1 MQSSNKE
8 VVISEVQGGVLTP
21 ADLDALAETLMQ
33 SVALGAS
40 IGFILPFG
48 FVQAQAFWQ
57 KLLPAFHH
65 AQKLLP
71 AFERG
76 EKRLLVARV
85 AGKIAGTVQL
95 VVDQPANGIHR
106 GDVVKL
112 MVHPDGRR
120 KGLACKLM
128 TAVEALAREEG
139 KTLLVLDTVT
149 GSPAQT
155 LYENLGF
162 TLSGTIPHYAMS
174 TEGMLESTSVMYKV
188 LM

>member
-1 MQSSNKE
+1 MQSSNEE

-48 FVQAQAFWQ
+48 FVQAQAFW
-57 KLLPAFHH
+57 
-65 AQKLLP
+65 QKLLP

-120 KGLACKLM
+120 KGLARKLM

-149 GSPAQT
+149 GSSAQT

>member
-1 MQSSNKE
+1 MQSGSE
-8 VVISEVQGGVLTP
+8 IVISEVQGGVLP
-21 ADLDALAETLMQ
+21 AADLDALAETLMQ

-40 IGFILPFG
+40 IGFVLPFG

-57 KLLPAFHH
+57 KLLPA
-65 AQKLLP
+65 L
-71 AFERG
+71 ERG
-76 EKRLLVARV
+76 ERRLLVARLDGIIV
-85 AGKIAGTVQL
+85 GTVQL
-95 VVDQPANGIHR
+95 VVDQPANGEHR

-120 KGLACKLM
+120 KGIARLLM
-128 TAVEALAREEG
+128 ERVETLAREAG

-155 LYENLGF
+155 LYENQGF

-174 TEGMLESTSVMYKV
+174 TGGILESTSVMYKV
-188 LM
+188 LV

>member
-1 MQSSNKE
+1 MQNSNEE

-57 KLLPAFHH
+57 KLLPAF
-65 AQKLLP
+65 
-71 AFERG
+71 ERG

-120 KGLACKLM
+120 KGIARQLM

>member
-1 MQSSNKE
+1 MQNSNEE

-48 FVQAQAFWQ
+48 FVQAQAFW
-57 KLLPAFHH
+57 
-65 AQKLLP
+65 QKLLP

-120 KGLACKLM
+120 KGLARKLM

-174 TEGMLESTSVMYKV
+174 TQGMLESTSVMYKV

>member
-1 MQSSNKE
+1 MQSSNEE

-57 KLLPAFHH
+57 KLLPAF
-65 AQKLLP
+65 
-71 AFERG
+71 ERG

-112 MVHPDGRR
+112 MVHPNGRR
-120 KGLACKLM
+120 KGLARKLM

>member
-1 MQSSNKE
+1 MQNRSE
-8 VVISEVQGGVLTP
+8 VIISEVQGGVLTS
-21 ADLDALAETLMQ
+21 ADLDALADTLMQ

-40 IGFILPFG
+40 IGFVLPFG
-48 FVQAQAFWQ
+48 VVQARAFW
-57 KLLPAFHH
+57 
-65 AQKLLP
+65 QKLLP

-76 EKRLLVARV
+76 EKRLLVARMENT
-85 AGKIAGTVQL
+85 ILGTVQL
-95 VVDQPANGIHR
+95 VVDQPANGAHR

-120 KGLACKLM
+120 QGMARQLM
-128 TAVEALAREEG
+128 TAVEQLAREAG

-155 LYENLGF
+155 LYEEQGF

-174 TEGMLESTSVMYKV
+174 TGGVLESTSVMYKV
-188 LM
+188 LV

>member
-1 MQSSNKE
+1 MQNSHE
-8 VVISEVQGGVLTP
+8 VVISEVQGGVLTS

-48 FVQAQAFWQ
+48 FVQAQAFW
-57 KLLPAFHH
+57 
-65 AQKLLP
+65 QKLLP

-120 KGLACKLM
+120 KGIARQLM
-128 TAVEALAREEG
+128 TAVESLAREEG

-174 TEGMLESTSVMYKV
+174 TEGLLESTSVMYKV

>member
-1 MQSSNKE
+1 MQNSHE
-8 VVISEVQGGVLTP
+8 VVISEVQGGVLTS
-21 ADLDALAETLMQ
+21 ADLDALAETMMQ

-48 FVQAQAFWQ
+48 FVQAQAFW
-57 KLLPAFHH
+57 
-65 AQKLLP
+65 QKLLP

-120 KGLACKLM
+120 KGIARQLM
-128 TAVEALAREEG
+128 TAVESLAREEG

-174 TEGMLESTSVMYKV
+174 TEGLLESTSVMYKV

>member
-1 MQSSNKE
+1 MQSSNEE

-57 KLLPAFHH
+57 KLLPAF
-65 AQKLLP
+65 
-71 AFERG
+71 ERG

-112 MVHPDGRR
+112 MVHPNGRR
-120 KGLACKLM
+120 KGLARKLM

-188 LM
+188 LV

>member
-1 MQSSNKE
+1 MQNSNE
-8 VVISEVQGGVLTP
+8 VVISEVQGGVLSP
-21 ADLDALAETLMQ
+21 GDRDALAETLMQ

-57 KLLPAFHH
+57 KLLPAF
-65 AQKLLP
+65 
-71 AFERG
+71 ERG
-76 EKRLLVARV
+76 EKRLLVARLG
-85 AGKIAGTVQL
+85 GKIAGTVQL
-95 VVDQPANGIHR
+95 VVDQPANGAHR

-120 KGLACKLM
+120 KGIARKLM
-128 TAVEALAREEG
+128 MAVEALAREEG

-174 TEGMLESTSVMYKV
+174 TGGKLESTSVMYKV
-188 LM
+188 LV

>member
-1 MQSSNKE
+1 MQNSNEE
-8 VVISEVQGGVLTP
+8 VVIREVQGGVLTP

-48 FVQAQAFWQ
+48 FVQAQAFW
-57 KLLPAFHH
+57 
-65 AQKLLP
+65 QKLLP

-120 KGLACKLM
+120 KGLARKLM

>member
-1 MQSSNKE
+1 MQNSNEE

-57 KLLPAFHH
+57 KLLPAF
-65 AQKLLP
+65 
-71 AFERG
+71 ERG
-76 EKRLLVARV
+76 KKRLLVARV

>member
-1 MQSSNKE
+1 MQSE
-8 VVISEVQGGVLTP
+8 VVISEVQGGVLGES
-21 ADLDALAETLMQ
+21 DLDALADTLMQ

-40 IGFILPFG
+40 IGFVLPFG

-57 KLLPAFHH
+57 NLLHPI
-65 AQKLLP
+65 
-71 AFERG
+71 ERG
-76 EKRLLVARV
+76 DKRLQVARLDGIIV
-85 AGKIAGTVQL
+85 GTVQL
-95 VVDQPANGIHR
+95 VVDQPANGAHR

-120 KGLACKLM
+120 KGIARQLM
-128 TAVEALAREEG
+128 VRVETLAREAG

-174 TEGMLESTSVMYKV
+174 TGGKLESTSVMYKV
-188 LM
+188 LV

>member
-1 MQSSNKE
+1 MQNSNE
-8 VVISEVQGGVLTP
+8 VVISEVPGGVLTP

-33 SVALGAS
+33 SVTLGAS

-57 KLLPAFHH
+57 A
-65 AQKLLP
+65 LLP
-71 AFERG
+71 AFECG
-76 EKRLLVARV
+76 EKRLLVARM
-85 AGKIAGTVQL
+85 AGQIVGTVQL
-95 VVDQPANGIHR
+95 VIAQPANGAHR

-120 KGLACKLM
+120 QGVARKLM
-128 TAVEALAREEG
+128 DAVELLAREAG

-149 GSPAQT
+149 GGPAQT
-155 LYENLGF
+155 LYENQGF

-174 TEGMLESTSVMYKV
+174 TGGVLEATSVMYKV
-188 LM
+188 LV

>member
-1 MQSSNKE
+1 MKRVIPMQNSNEE

-57 KLLPAFHH
+57 KLLPAF
-65 AQKLLP
+65 
-71 AFERG
+71 ERG

-95 VVDQPANGIHR
+95 VVEQPANGIHR

-120 KGLACKLM
+120 KGIARQLM

-174 TEGMLESTSVMYKV
+174 TQGMLESTSVMYKV
-188 LM
+188 LV

>member
-1 MQSSNKE
+1 MQSSNEE
-8 VVISEVQGGVLTP
+8 VVISVVQGGVLTP

-48 FVQAQAFWQ
+48 FVQAQAFW
-57 KLLPAFHH
+57 
-65 AQKLLP
+65 QKLLP

-120 KGLACKLM
+120 KGLARKLM

>member
-1 MQSSNKE
+1 MQSSNEE
-8 VVISEVQGGVLTP
+8 VVISVVQGGVLTP

-57 KLLPAFHH
+57 KLLPAF
-65 AQKLLP
+65 
-71 AFERG
+71 ERG

-112 MVHPDGRR
+112 MVHPNGRR
-120 KGLACKLM
+120 KGIARQLM

>member
-1 MQSSNKE
+1 MQNSNE
-8 VVISEVQGGVLTP
+8 VVISEVQGGVLP
-21 ADLDALAETLMQ
+21 AEDLDALAETLMQ

-57 KLLPAFHH
+57 KLLPAF
-65 AQKLLP
+65 
-71 AFERG
+71 ERG
-76 EKRLLVARV
+76 EKRLLVARYE
-85 AGKIAGTVQL
+85 GKIIGTVQL

-112 MVHPDGRR
+112 MVYPDGRR
-120 KGLACKLM
+120 KGIARKLM
-128 TAVEALAREEG
+128 DAVETLARQEG

-155 LYENLGF
+155 LYHDQGF

-188 LM
+188 LV

>member
-1 MQSSNKE
+1 MQSSNEE

-48 FVQAQAFWQ
+48 FVQAQAFW
-57 KLLPAFHH
+57 
-65 AQKLLP
+65 QKLLP

-120 KGLACKLM
+120 KGLARKLM

>member
-1 MQSSNKE
+1 MQSSNEE

-57 KLLPAFHH
+57 KLLPAF
-65 AQKLLP
+65 
-71 AFERG
+71 ERG
-76 EKRLLVARV
+76 EKRLLVARM

>member
-1 MQSSNKE
+1 MQSSNEE
-8 VVISEVQGGVLTP
+8 VVISEVQDGVLTP

-48 FVQAQAFWQ
+48 FVQAQAFW
-57 KLLPAFHH
+57 
-65 AQKLLP
+65 QKLLP

-120 KGLACKLM
+120 KGLARKLM

>member
-1 MQSSNKE
+1 MQNSNE
-8 VVISEVQGGVLTP
+8 VMIGEVEGGVLAP

-57 KLLPAFHH
+57 KLLPAF
-65 AQKLLP
+65 
-71 AFERG
+71 RCG
-76 EKRLLVARV
+76 EKRLLVARM
-85 AGKIAGTVQL
+85 AGRIVGTVQL
-95 VVDQPANGIHR
+95 VVSQPANGVHR

-120 KGLACKLM
+120 KGIARQLM
-128 TAVEALAREEG
+128 EAVEKLAREEG

-155 LYENLGF
+155 LYENQGF

-174 TEGMLESTSVMYKV
+174 TGGVLEPTSVMYKV
-188 LM
+188 LG

>member
-1 MQSSNKE
+1 MQSSNEE

-48 FVQAQAFWQ
+48 FVQAQAFW
-57 KLLPAFHH
+57 
-65 AQKLLP
+65 QKLLP

-120 KGLACKLM
+120 KGLARKLM

-155 LYENLGF
+155 LYENQGF

-174 TEGMLESTSVMYKV
+174 TGGMLESTSVMYKV
-188 LM
+188 LV

>member
-1 MQSSNKE
+1 MQNSNEE

-48 FVQAQAFWQ
+48 FVQAQAFW
-57 KLLPAFHH
+57 
-65 AQKLLP
+65 QKLLP

-174 TEGMLESTSVMYKV
+174 TKGMLESTSVMYKV